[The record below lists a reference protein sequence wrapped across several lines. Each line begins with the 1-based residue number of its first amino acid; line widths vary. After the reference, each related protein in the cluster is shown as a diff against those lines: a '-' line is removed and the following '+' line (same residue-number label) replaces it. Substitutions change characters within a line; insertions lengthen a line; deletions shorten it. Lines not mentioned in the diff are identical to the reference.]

1 MVRHEKII
9 VIRCFETEQTKIFI
23 YIQQKRVKCL
33 ILQFL
38 NHLRSHLQTKSHIH
52 THKLISTPKKIRVF
66 TTDHIVYTYIY
77 SILLVV
83 KEIKT
88 NIMRRIKKQTKN
100 RREGKKCISKHF
112 PLLFECYCFQP
123 APQTQKTKTKIRIHF
138 STSNSVV

>member
-38 NHLRSHLQTKSHIH
+38 NHLRSHLQTNIH
-52 THKLISTPKKIRVF
+52 THKLISTPKKKIRVF

-88 NIMRRIKKQTKN
+88 KKKRRIKKQTKN
-100 RREGKKCISKHF
+100 RRERKIVF
-112 PLLFECYCFQP
+112 PNLLSSP
-123 APQTQKTKTKIRIHF
+123 
-138 STSNSVV
+138 V